1 MENRN
6 NAQINP
12 AGYLAKG
19 NGKINLLSPK
29 MKIRYK
35 KGGKLAFYE
44 SQIHKTNNNNTQ
56 ASEWSLESRGNKQ
69 EIRNKSCRMGR

>member
-19 NGKINLLSPK
+19 NGKINLLPPK
-29 MKIRYK
+29 IKIRYK
-35 KGGKLAFYE
+35 KGKKLVFYE
-44 SQIHKTNNNNTQ
+44 SQNCEANNNNTQ
-56 ASEWSLESRGNKQ
+56 TSEWSLENKGY
-69 EIRNKSCRMGR
+69 K